1 MHQVQHYFPFQ
12 IENYIQDYTLRNRRE
27 IVVVEDVVED
37 VAVAEDNDVDIHPV
51 VVVVAAAAAA
61 VAVVVV
67 VVVILRLDRTVISI
81 ERGIRDILTP
91 DLLVRE

>member
-1 MHQVQHYFPFQ
+1 LHQVQHYFPFQ

-27 IVVVEDVVED
+27 IAVVEDVV
-37 VAVAEDNDVDIHPV
+37 VVAEDNDVDIHPV
-51 VVVVAAAAAA
+51 VAAVVAV
-61 VAVVVV
+61 VAVVV
-67 VVVILRLDRTVISI
+67 VVVILRRDHTVISI

>member
-12 IENYIQDYTLRNRRE
+12 IENYNQDYILRNRRE

-37 VAVAEDNDVDIHPV
+37 VVVAEDNDVDIHPV
-51 VVVVAAAAAA
+51 VAA
-61 VAVVVV
+61 VAAVVAVEVV